1 MEFIRNMLRRRLR
14 TALTVFGI
22 TIGVLAL
29 VVLGAMA
36 EKINLLTQGANR
48 YLENRISIQPRGA
61 DTAFVSSIPFS
72 TQMVKEI
79 KKMDGVLGIEQAI
92 SLPLD
97 EEINSNSVGLPQHI
111 SGINLTERKK
121 AQQHDHP
128 SIRLTFAQGNWW
140 RQGERKKV
148 VLGADVAEK
157 LKLKTGDA
165 FRNRKAIF
173 TVAGVLN
180 RMMTVPDHTVYM
192 PIEDARVL
200 LVKNQPLLETKQAF
214 NNKKP
219 NKPLE
224 KVDTREQLINSLY
237 IITNQAKAET
247 TAKEIK
253 KLYPEFNVYPPSR
266 LLKHVNN
273 NAAVFNL
280 VIMGSATIALL
291 VGGLSVIN
299 TMIMAV
305 AERTREIGIKKALGA
320 RDGDIMAEY
329 LLESAIIGLLG
340 GLAGL
345 LVGWSVINLVNHLT
359 APSGTII
366 FTLTPRLAA
375 GSLAFAVV
383 LGMGAG
389 LYPAWRAARMSP
401 INALKSE

>member
-14 TALTVFGI
+14 TALTIFGI
-22 TIGVLAL
+22 TIGALAL

-61 DTAFVSSIPFS
+61 DTAFVSAIPFS
-72 TQMVKEI
+72 TQMVEEI
-79 KKMDGVLGIEQAI
+79 RKMDGVLGLEQAI
-92 SLPLD
+92 TLPLD
-97 EEINSNSVGLPQHI
+97 EEINSNSVGVPQHI
-111 SGINLTERKK
+111 SGINLMERKK

-128 SIRLTFAQGNWW
+128 SIRLSFAQGNWW
-140 RQGERKKV
+140 RQGEREKV

-157 LKLKTGDA
+157 LTLKIGDT
-165 FRNRKAIF
+165 FHNRKVSF
-173 TVAGVLN
+173 TVAGILN
-180 RMMTVPDHTVYM
+180 RMMTIPDHTVYM
-192 PIEDARVL
+192 PIEDAREL
-200 LVKNQPLLETKQAF
+200 LIKNQPRLETKPAYRT
-214 NNKKP
+214 
-219 NKPLE
+219 NKPRN
-224 KVDTREQLINSLY
+224 KVETREQLINSLY
-237 IITNQAKAET
+237 IVTNQAKAET
-247 TAKEIK
+247 TAREIK

-266 LLKHVNN
+266 LLKHVNS

-280 VIMGSATIALL
+280 VVMGSATIALL

-305 AERTREIGIKKALGA
+305 TERTREIGIKKALGA

-329 LLESAIIGLLG
+329 LLESAVIGFLG

-345 LVGWSVINLVNHLT
+345 LVGWGVIHLVNHLT

-375 GSLAFAVV
+375 GSLAFAVI
-383 LGMGAG
+383 LGVGAG

>member
-48 YLENRISIQPRGA
+48 YLEKRISVQPRGA

-79 KKMDGVLGIEQAI
+79 KKMEGVLGLEQAI

-97 EEINSNSVGLPQHI
+97 EEINSNTVGVPQHI
-111 SGINLTERKK
+111 SGIHLTERKK

-140 RQGERKKV
+140 QQGERKKV

-157 LKLKTGDA
+157 LKLKNGGT
-165 FRNRKAIF
+165 FRNRKGIF
-173 TVAGVLN
+173 TVVGVLN
-180 RMMTVPDHTVYM
+180 RMMTIPDHTVYM
-192 PIEDARVL
+192 PIEDARL
-200 LVKNQPLLETKQAF
+200 LLIKNQPQLETRPALKTR
-214 NNKKP
+214 K
-219 NKPLE
+219 
-224 KVDTREQLINSLY
+224 KVDTGEQLINSLY

-280 VIMGSATIALL
+280 VVMGSATIALL

-329 LLESAIIGLLG
+329 LLESAVIGFVG
-340 GLAGL
+340 GLVGL
-345 LVGWSVINLVNHLT
+345 LVGWGVINLVNHLT

-383 LGMGAG
+383 LGVGAG